1 MLPRG
6 CLGHEVV
13 EGKQEEKKEKG
24 VPPLSEH
31 SECSFLSPESE
42 IEGFSLSPLCELPNT
57 QFYTG
62 QKYWRKTVRSMV
74 LYILV
79 FFLSLPG
86 IS

>member
-1 MLPRG
+1 MLPRD

-24 VPPLSEH
+24 VPTLSEH
-31 SECSFLSPESE
+31 SECSLLFPESE
-42 IEGFSLSPLCELPNT
+42 IEGFFLSPLCVLPRT

-62 QKYWRKTVRSMV
+62 QKYWRKTIRSMV

-79 FFLSLPG
+79 FFLGLPG
-86 IS
+86 I